1 MQENIIQKTKFGIL
15 WNLFERFG
23 VQGLGFI
30 FGIILARILSP
41 NDYGTIAL
49 LTVFIALSSVFI
61 ESGFSKALIQR
72 QDRDEYDFSTVF
84 IFNVVVAIV
93 FYLILFFVAPFIAE
107 FYKIPELTNLAR
119 VLFLVLILQSL
130 RIVQT
135 AKFQINVD
143 FKKIAFINLIS
154 IIIGCPCGLIF
165 ALNGFGV
172 WSLVWQNI
180 ISQSVAVALFWYF
193 GKWIPKT
200 GFSKK
205 SFKKLFA
212 FSSNLIV
219 IGIIGIAVNSAYTLI
234 IAKFYSTKDLGFYN
248 QSETCT
254 SNIFGVITGAIVGA
268 TFPLLSSLKND
279 KDELIRI
286 FKKLLKTISLTTIP
300 AMFGFAMIS
309 ENFILVLLT
318 EKWLAAAPLLFWFA
332 LSFIFTPL
340 NGANLNLLAAIGRSD
355 LLLKIETVKMIL
367 TFLMMAITFPISLK
381 AVVIGRAV
389 LGFIAFFINTY
400 IIGKYYDFGAFRQIG
415 YIWRSFVASF
425 VMVFVIFCIDYFIS
439 NPLLSLIL
447 SILIGTIVYIFTLW
461 ILKEE
466 EFFIYF
472 GKIKPLVNKKF
483 SKFSNLGKK

>member
-93 FYLILFFVAPFIAE
+93 FYLILFFIAPFIAE

-119 VLFLVLILQSL
+119 VLFVVLILQSL

-205 SFKKLFA
+205 SFKKLFS
-212 FSSNLIV
+212 FSVNLTV
-219 IGIIGIAVNSAYTLI
+219 IGVLGIILNSIYILV

-248 QSETCT
+248 QGETCT
-254 SNIFGVITGAIVGA
+254 SSIFGAVTGAIVGA
-268 TFPLLSSLKND
+268 TFPLLSSLQND

-286 FKKLLKTISLTTIP
+286 FKKLLKIISLTTIP

-309 ENFILVLLT
+309 ENFILVFLT
-318 EKWLAAAPLLFWFA
+318 EKWIEAAPLFFWFSLA
-332 LSFIFTPL
+332 FIFTPL
-340 NGANLNLLAAIGRSD
+340 SGANLNLLEAIGRTD
-355 LLLKIETVKMIL
+355 YRLKIEIIKM
-367 TFLMMAITFPISLK
+367 FLLFIMMAITFPISIK
-381 AVVIGRAV
+381 AVVIGRAAMG
-389 LGFIAFFINTY
+389 LLSFFINTY

-439 NPLLSLIL
+439 SPLLSLIL
-447 SILIGTIVYIFTLW
+447 SILIGVIVYIFVLW

-472 GKIKPLVNKKF
+472 DRIVKFIAMKK
-483 SKFSNLGKK
+483 NWTKK